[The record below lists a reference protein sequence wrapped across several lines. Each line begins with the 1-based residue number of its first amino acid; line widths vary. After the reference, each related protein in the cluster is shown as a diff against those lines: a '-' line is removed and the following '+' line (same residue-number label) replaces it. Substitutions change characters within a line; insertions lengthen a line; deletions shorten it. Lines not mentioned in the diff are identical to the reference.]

1 MPVYE
6 SLQWLLQSQQHNP
19 PLHHLS
25 LDEARRKFIEGATL
39 MAGKGE
45 PVAKVVDR
53 IIQLHES
60 EVNVRCYYPAAVSQ
74 AESLPAFVFYHG
86 GGFVYGNIESH
97 DVFCRLLSN
106 RSKCVVIS
114 VDYRLAPE
122 HKFPKATEDAYQAF
136 LWAHEHAEELGIND
150 TRIAV
155 GGDSAG
161 GNLAAVTAIKA
172 LERGGPPIAYQ
183 LLIYPVVDS
192 TKTYPSFNENSHGY
206 FLTAE
211 EMKWFHEQYI
221 DETIDPYDAHLSPL
235 HSKQLADLPLTYIV
249 TAHYDPLRDEGE
261 AYAEKISEAGG
272 TVSVKRYD
280 RMIHGFIS
288 MTGVVPEAYSA
299 VEELGEELRRVLYEE
314 SVVK

>member
-6 SLQWLLQSQQHNP
+6 SIQWLLHSQQNKP
-19 PLHHLS
+19 PLYNLA
-25 LDEARRKFIEGATL
+25 LDEARKKFNDSASI
-39 MAGKGE
+39 MAGRGE

-53 IIQLHES
+53 IIHLEKNKL
-60 EVNVRCYYPAAVSQ
+60 NVRCYYPATDTQ
-74 AESLPAFVFYHG
+74 DETLPAFVFYHG
-86 GGFVYGNIESH
+86 GGFVYGNLETH

-136 LWAHEHAEELGIND
+136 LWTHEHAEELGINH

-172 LERGGPPIAYQ
+172 LEQGGPSIAYQ

-192 TKTYPSFNENSHGY
+192 AKTYPSYKENSDGY
-206 FLTAE
+206 FLTAL
-211 EMKWFHEQYI
+211 EMEWFHKQYV
-221 DETIDPYDAHLSPL
+221 DETIDPFDPHLSPL
-235 HSKQLADLPLTYIV
+235 HSNHLGNLPPTHIV
-249 TAHYDPLRDEGE
+249 TALYDPLRDEGE
-261 AYAEKISEAGG
+261 AYAEQISQAGG
-272 TVSVKRYD
+272 TVTVKRYD
-280 RMIHGFIS
+280 RMVHGFIS
-288 MTGVVPEAYSA
+288 MTGIVPEAYAA
-299 VEELGEELRRVLYEE
+299 VEELGEELRRVLYEG

>member
-6 SLQWLLQSQQHNP
+6 SIQWLLRSQQNNP
-19 PLHHLS
+19 PLYNLS
-25 LDEARRKFIEGATL
+25 LDEARRKFNEGASL
-39 MAGKGE
+39 MAGTRE
-45 PVAKVVDR
+45 QVAKVVDR
-53 IIQLHES
+53 VIQVEDG
-60 EVNVRCYYPAAVSQ
+60 EVNVRCYYPVSVTH
-74 AESLPAFVFYHG
+74 EERLPAFVFYHG
-86 GGFVYGNIESH
+86 GGFVYGNIETH

-106 RSKCVVIS
+106 RSKCIVIS

-136 LWAHEHAEELGIND
+136 LWAHKHAEELGIND

-172 LERGGPPIAYQ
+172 LERGAPSIAYQ

-192 TKTYPSFNENSHGY
+192 AKIYPSYKENSEGY
-206 FLTAE
+206 FLTAA
-211 EMKWFHEQYI
+211 EMKWFHEQYVE
-221 DETIDPYDAHLSPL
+221 ETIDPFNPHLSPL
-235 HSKQLADLPLTYIV
+235 HSEHLADLPLTHIV

-261 AYAEKISEAGG
+261 AYAEKISQAGG
-272 TVSVKRYD
+272 RVSVKRYD
-280 RMIHGFIS
+280 RMVHGFIS
-288 MTGVVPEAYSA
+288 MTGVVPEAYTA

-314 SVVK
+314 SMVR